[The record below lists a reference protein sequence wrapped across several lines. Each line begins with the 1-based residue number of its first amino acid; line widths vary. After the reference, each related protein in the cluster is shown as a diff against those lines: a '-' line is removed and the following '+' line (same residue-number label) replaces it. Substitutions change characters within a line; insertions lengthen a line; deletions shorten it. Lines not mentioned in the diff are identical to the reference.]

1 MEILVLIIVAAGILY
16 YVYKKLDKPN
26 ADGSHPLDAPTQAP
40 YKIEPQLTTKPDG
53 IGHEST
59 PIQPTIS
66 NVLDVN
72 KDGKVD
78 VEDVKEVVKKA
89 KAKVKKVATKVAAKV
104 PEKAKKPKKKKA
116 E

>member
-16 YVYKKLDKPN
+16 YVYRNLDKPN

-40 YKIEPQLTTKPDG
+40 YKIEPQMTTKPDG

-59 PIQPTIS
+59 PIQSTIS

-78 VEDVKEVVKKA
+78 VEDVKEIVKKTKT
-89 KAKVKKVATKVAAKV
+89 KAKKVVTEVAEKV
-104 PEKAKKPKKKKA
+104 KKPKKKKA

>member
-1 MEILVLIIVAAGILY
+1 MEIIVLIIVAAGILY
-16 YVYKKLDKPN
+16 YVYKKLDEPN
-26 ADGSHPLDAPTQAP
+26 TDGSHPLDAPTQAP
-40 YKIEPQLTTKPDG
+40 YKIEPKMTTKPDG

-59 PIQPTIS
+59 PVLPTIS

-78 VEDVKEVVKKA
+78 VEDVKEVVKKT
-89 KAKVKKVATKVAAKV
+89 KTKTKKVVAEVAEKV
-104 PEKAKKPKKKKA
+104 KKPKKKKA